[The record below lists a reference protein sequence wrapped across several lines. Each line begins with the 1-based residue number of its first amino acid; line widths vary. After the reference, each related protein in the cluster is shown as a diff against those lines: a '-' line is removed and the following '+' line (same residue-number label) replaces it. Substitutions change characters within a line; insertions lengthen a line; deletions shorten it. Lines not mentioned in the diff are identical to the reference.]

1 MILFLHCLNSLYL
14 AILKRIVRKCSEV
27 SRGVLPVF
35 LRHVSVNSDRLKFEL
50 VEDIIQVLSSLDSRA
65 ENDGLVVVQLSE
77 EGNKSSGL
85 FLLQDGT
92 VVL

>member
-1 MILFLHCLNSLYL
+1 M
-14 AILKRIVRKCSEV
+14 
-27 SRGVLPVF
+27 
-35 LRHVSVNSDRLKFEL
+35 NSDRLKFEL